1 MLNRPDI
8 AKAARID
15 MVVRKF
21 LKNAPAVMAPEQ
33 DLGRLGLTSLDMVN
47 VMLAL
52 EAEFD
57 VLFPS
62 ENIKR
67 GDFASIEN
75 IEALLDR
82 VEQAEMH

>member
-1 MLNRPDI
+1 MLNRPAI

-21 LKNAPAVMAPEQ
+21 LRNAPAIMSPVQ

-57 VLFPS
+57 VVFPS
-62 ENIKR
+62 ENLRR
-67 GDFASIEN
+67 GDFSSIAN

-82 VEQAEMH
+82 VDQSAH